1 MTVSKVVIDGSTRD
15 KATGTI
21 NNVKL
26 SYDGSKYIL
35 SGDSFKFKLRFIKPG
50 DTTFKGIDS
59 SITYTIQFIDSKGVK
74 RTVPVKGYFNDLTVN
89 VDWVIDIA

>member
-1 MTVSKVVIDGSTRD
+1 MKI
-15 KATGTI
+15 
-21 NNVKL
+21 
-26 SYDGSKYIL
+26 IL
-35 SGDSFKFKLRFIKPG
+35 KTLLLTAGFMILAGEGLNLYSAKPG
-50 DTTFKGIDS
+50 DTTFKGTDS